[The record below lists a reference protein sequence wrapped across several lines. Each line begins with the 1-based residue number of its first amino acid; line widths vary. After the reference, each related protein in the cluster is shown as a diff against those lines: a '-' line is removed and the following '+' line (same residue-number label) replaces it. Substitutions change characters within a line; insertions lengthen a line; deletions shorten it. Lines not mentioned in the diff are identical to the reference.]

1 MTPVR
6 QNSIELQHGFT
17 QPPTLQNLQTRIS
30 IAAPKLACKDTQTEA
45 TARPANV
52 LRSHEAITLTTMG
65 TFQKLAQ
72 QQNPANSLGKHRLP
86 PISGPSRVLRGSE
99 LRDAPRKKGEQPQL
113 EGAIER

>member
-17 QPPTLQNLQTRIS
+17 KPPTLQHLQIRIS

-45 TARPANV
+45 TSRRANV
-52 LRSHEAITLTTMG
+52 LRSQEAITLTTMG

-72 QQNPANSLGKHRLP
+72 QQNPANSQGKHRLQ
-86 PISGPSRVLRGSE
+86 PISSRSPVLRGSG
-99 LRDAPRKKGEQPQL
+99 LRDAPGKKEEQPQL
-113 EGAIER
+113 KGAIER